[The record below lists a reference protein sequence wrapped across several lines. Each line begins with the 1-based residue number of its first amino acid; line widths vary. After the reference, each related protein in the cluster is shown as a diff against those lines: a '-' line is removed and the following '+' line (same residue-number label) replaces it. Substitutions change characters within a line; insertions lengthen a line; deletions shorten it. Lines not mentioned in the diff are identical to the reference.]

1 MKKLISGCFMM
12 AYIISNAQV
21 DNNEDFDIFK
31 DDKFTISI
39 MQADGYL
46 TPPLRIEKVDIKT
59 KKAVYQVN
67 LNIPDKTKDEMTIL
81 PYNKTSTVIVDDDI
95 QIIYDV
101 LDKKGSLKKCYIKTL
116 GIKGS
121 PLSNPIQL
129 SETPCKSKYTIG
141 FTIYRVIY
149 SPDKL
154 KFALLLDNFVEKVF
168 IEPSITIFDS
178 KKATPLSI
186 KKLKSIYNGD
196 MAQIDPY
203 NNFKLDNAGNISLI
217 FNTYKENT
225 KDLIKSY
232 KGDIPFAENDIKNI
246 KEVGDNFSVN
256 STGEAA
262 TSEQGRFY
270 NSYED
275 YLKNKPANDIRIK
288 RGSHVWGTLGGEALR
303 LIDKNGEVDRSSLSK
318 LPTSLFTYRGDGS
331 GGVSLHRVNNGYLYY
346 IMRVGNICLYSHI
359 ENTGN
364 GGTKDVLY
372 YSEGGINA
380 DIKKFKEND
389 LEGWLEKASLL
400 ESYKKDAPKR
410 EFKDDKSDYYT
421 KEVARYLKYIDIL
434 NKK

>member
-1 MKKLISGCFMM
+1 MKKLILSCF
-12 AYIISNAQV
+12 IVGSFISNAQEE
-21 DNNEDFDIFK
+21 DNEDFFIFK
-31 DDKFTISI
+31 DDKYTISI

-59 KKAVYQVN
+59 KKALYQVN
-67 LNIPDKTKDEMTIL
+67 LNIPDKTKDEMTLL
-81 PYNKTSTVIVDDDI
+81 PYNKTSTVIIDNYI
-95 QIIYDV
+95 HIIYDV
-101 LDKKGSLKKCYIKTL
+101 FDKKASFKKCYVKTL
-116 GIKGS
+116 GINGAV
-121 PLSNPIQL
+121 LSNPIQL
-129 SETPCKSKYTIG
+129 SESPCKSKYTIG
-141 FTIYRVIY
+141 FTIYRIVY
-149 SPDKL
+149 SPDKS

-168 IEPSITIFDS
+168 IEPTITIFDT
-178 KKATPLSI
+178 KKATALST
-186 KKLKSIYNGD
+186 KKLKSVYNGN

-303 LIDKNGEVDRSSLSK
+303 IIDKNGEVDRRSLSK
-318 LPTSLFTYRGDGS
+318 LPTSLFTYGGDGS
-331 GGVSLHRVNNGYLYY
+331 GGVSLHRENNGYLYY

-380 DIKKFKEND
+380 DIDKFKEKF
-389 LEGWLEKASLL
+389 LEDKLEATGLL

-421 KEVARYLKYIDIL
+421 KEVERYLKYIDIL